1 MYGTVKS
8 VPRQQAHDFVY
19 HKGCN
24 LKKLKVGLLISEKI
38 KAVCDPESSCGRFL
52 FSVGVKTERN
62 RRMFL
67 RNTKKS
73 TKDIDDNVLH
83 IMLIVFKAFAHHLAS
98 FWVFLVADFFLFVEH
113 YLLYD
118 GL

>member
-8 VPRQQAHDFVY
+8 VPRQQAHSFVY
-19 HKGCN
+19 H
-24 LKKLKVGLLISEKI
+24 
-38 KAVCDPESSCGRFL
+38 DPESSCGRFL
-52 FSVGVKTERN
+52 FSVGVKTEKR
-62 RRMFL
+62 
-67 RNTKKS
+67 KS
-73 TKDIDDNVLH
+73 TKDIDGNVLH

-98 FWVFLVADFFLFVEH
+98 FWVFLVADFFLIVEH